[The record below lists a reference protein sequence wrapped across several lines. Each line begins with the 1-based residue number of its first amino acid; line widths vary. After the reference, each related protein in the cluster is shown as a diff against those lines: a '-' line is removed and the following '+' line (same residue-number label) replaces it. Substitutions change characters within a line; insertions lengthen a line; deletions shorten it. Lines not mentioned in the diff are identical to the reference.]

1 MLRLDKYGKA
11 WRDYLFAV
19 SPYDAPERDLEDFI
33 TRVSIIDDSREEW
46 MTSLFLLTEPNE
58 EVIKECQEEITFQRD
73 AIRPMLKEFSEY
85 CIENGLEISQ
95 KELFIEDNLNLICMK
110 GMESELLVIY
120 RQWEPIAKAA
130 KSVWERFCDSDS
142 YEGLE
147 YLQEDFF
154 KSFMDE
160 IYENRTVRD
169 LILNKGKKQ

>member
-1 MLRLDKYGKA
+1 MLRLNEEGKA

-46 MTSLFLLTEPNE
+46 MTSLFLLAEPDE
-58 EVIKECQEEITFQRD
+58 EVIKECQEEIAFQRD
-73 AIRPMLKEFSEY
+73 AIHPMLKEFSEY

-95 KELFIEDNLNLICMK
+95 KEFIEYNLNLICMK
-110 GMESELLVIY
+110 GMESELLAIY
-120 RQWEPIAKAA
+120 QQWEPIAKAA
-130 KSVWERFCDSDS
+130 KNVWEKFCDSDS

-147 YLQEDFF
+147 YVQEDFF
-154 KSFMDE
+154 KSFMDG
-160 IYENRTVRD
+160 ICENQIARD